1 MKNKNIL
8 IIFAVLTFWVS
19 GCEKHDLINDWARIG
34 QRTSHT
40 YWEIPSSTVNAG
52 NTVAFTAQFYNNEGV
67 AIDHMEVWYDEEEH
81 ISMQATCPNVTFVFT
96 KSVDVSN
103 IAHVFQEKATYEF
116 QEEYW
121 NADKRAYVVNDVF
134 PTSNTLKTVEWK
146 NVEEFD
152 QERFNK
158 LFPDTFA
165 TAFQRDLYV
174 ELEKK
179 EKYSDL
185 RMLMLNLDMSN
196 SEEFKSYTDSV
207 FNDNKQEMEY
217 WIKDEYKEVVKAK
230 YDAIPFEKLIYN
242 ISTLTYDL
250 EYTKSYIL
258 NAAYKVFDKQ
268 GNVGVS
274 EKKELTL
281 N

>member
-8 IIFAVLTFWVS
+8 IIFAFLTFWVS

-52 NTVAFTAQFYNNEGV
+52 NTVAFIAQFYNNEGV

>member
-1 MKNKNIL
+1 MSFKKNI
-8 IIFAVLTFWVS
+8 
-19 GCEKHDLINDWARIG
+19 G
-34 QRTSHT
+34 
-40 YWEIPSSTVNAG
+40 
-52 NTVAFTAQFYNNEGV
+52 
-67 AIDHMEVWYDEEEH
+67 
-81 ISMQATCPNVTFVFT
+81 MQI
-96 KSVDVSN
+96 K
-103 IAHVFQEKATYEF
+103 
-116 QEEYW
+116 
-121 NADKRAYVVNDVF
+121 AYVVNDVF